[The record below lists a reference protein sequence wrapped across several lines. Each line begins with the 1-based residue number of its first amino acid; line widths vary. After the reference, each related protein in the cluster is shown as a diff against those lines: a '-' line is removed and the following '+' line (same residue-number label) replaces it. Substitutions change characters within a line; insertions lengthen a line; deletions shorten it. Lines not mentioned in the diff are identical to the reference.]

1 METFAHIKTV
11 IGIILGLSITQLLK
25 GVIKI
30 VEHPKKYKPYWV
42 HLLWALYIF
51 FVVIHFWWWEVHLN
65 DIKHW
70 DFALY
75 FFIIVYIM
83 MYYFVCTLLFPEQLV
98 DYEGYE
104 DYFYSRR
111 KWFFSVLSLTFAAD
125 IIDTVI
131 KGKEYMSQL
140 YWEFP
145 IRNIVHILLC
155 LLAIKISNKK
165 FHAILVIAF
174 IVYELSFIARKYYS

>member
-11 IGIILGLSITQLLK
+11 IGIILGLSMTQLLK

-65 DIKHW
+65 DIKNW

-111 KWFFSVLSLTFAAD
+111 NWFFSV
-125 IIDTVI
+125 
-131 KGKEYMSQL
+131 
-140 YWEFP
+140 
-145 IRNIVHILLC
+145 
-155 LLAIKISNKK
+155 
-165 FHAILVIAF
+165 
-174 IVYELSFIARKYYS
+174 